1 MCPFLKQLGQLCVW
15 NFGHTNYRMAKLQ
28 VFPAKIQNWIT
39 VMIFTLTGE
48 LSNGQL
54 RWSSLP
60 RYMWR
65 TARGCQWVCVL
76 RPCLL
81 FMLAWTLSSACV
93 GEAGRER
100 GKRLQKHN
108 VIELS
113 TLFLTNMCCHLVSL
127 VEWCA
132 LPFWNEL
139 FARVIKA
146 PKVSSPL
153 FKEFVLVLSMPHQLP
168 N

>member
-1 MCPFLKQLGQLCVW
+1 MCLEFETHVLLNGKIVANL
-15 NFGHTNYRMAKLQ
+15 F
-28 VFPAKIQNWIT
+28 FPAKARAGRHNDIHFQR
-39 VMIFTLTGE
+39 GE
-48 LSNGQL
+48 HSNGQL

-60 RYMWR
+60 RSTR
-65 TARGCQWVCVL
+65 RAQ
-76 RPCLL
+76 PC
-81 FMLAWTLSSACV
+81 ASDYVSSAPACFRCWTGFVLCV
-93 GEAGRER
+93 RTRSREETGE
-100 GKRLQKHN
+100 RLQKHYI
-108 VIELS
+108 IELS

>member
-1 MCPFLKQLGQLCVW
+1 MVCSRLWCRAALDGGVASVSSRCNDIHFQ
-15 NFGHTNYRMAKLQ
+15 
-28 VFPAKIQNWIT
+28 
-39 VMIFTLTGE
+39 TGE
-48 LSNGQL
+48 HSNGQL

-60 RYMWR
+60 RSTWR
-65 TARGCQWVCVL
+65 TAHWCRRFCVL
-76 RPCLL
+76 CPRLL
-81 FMLAWTLSSACV
+81 PALAWASAYVCALSSR
-93 GEAGRER
+93 EGRHGGRRRREGG